1 MSKDDVMTMQ
11 GIVVEVLPNTVFK
24 VKLNE
29 MENTIITAHISGRI
43 RKNKIK
49 ILRGDAVEVE
59 MTPYNLQIG
68 RISKRIKL

>member
-11 GIVVEVLPNTVFK
+11 GVVVEVLPNTVFK

-29 MENTIITAHISGRI
+29 MGNTIITAHISGRI